1 MTVMTV
7 LPVPVNIVIIVI
19 TVTERRA
26 NGKKHHDSGE
36 AVHSIV

>member
-26 NGKKHHDSGE
+26 NEEKHHDSGE
-36 AVHSIV
+36 AVHYII